1 MMFGGR
7 QRYGYGRGRGMY
19 GRGNDNFMLLM
30 LLMRVF
36 EALNRLPFK
45 PVASLCLLVPPVL
58 LHVGGDGL
66 TDLLGELLLGRRAS
80 DGFGLGWVSSMCLN
94 PADFFGY
101 GYGVEGGGG
110 GGGSPWPARLLLPLL
125 ATRGVYHLYY
135 ETVSLCQKGFNLELA
150 LGTKRFGALLFLCCV
165 ATQTLYVAAAGT
177 LATLGLFEGIY
188 WDECCMGYTG
198 VIFALKVV
206 AGKVAGTRREGFF
219 FFSVESKWAAWL
231 ELGLVHFL
239 HPQSSLLNHVCGIV
253 VGNGIVRLAPELAGL
268 PPRQLDRLDGVAPKS
283 PAGEMLAYI
292 RESEPHL
299 FETTVEQTLERLV
312 DAADE
317 DGQAAAGAGDAGE
330 AAGAAAGESLSLYRR
345 MADVKRAERSR
356 AVSDVLYQS
365 VLYKFDTLGSPL
377 LTRAQL
383 ELAPG
388 LEGGSL
394 SALTQGVHSTEAL
407 DMVRTHLMGILGP
420 NMPQSEYGMQ
430 TTAVRISKLQAAQV
444 YAASVMFGYFLRRV
458 DKRFQME
465 KQFGTFKKSTDAT
478 VAMLEE
484 LFRKS
489 ADSTDDPDVGAT
501 KEDGGAAAAEG
512 GADAQSQAES
522 ADGAPSLAEYVEGF
536 DRQTLV
542 ETAQMVSIEGVNLL
556 QEYTASLFGSVQEL
570 QTEMQEVMEGGDFD
584 SPEAMMERMQEA
596 IANEEVQAMTFTFS
610 DQRRVIL
617 EAVAFG
623 SFLRDSEAYVELEA
637 AELLTPT
644 ARRRSTYCHY
654 FLRANAT

>member
-1 MMFGGR
+1 
-7 QRYGYGRGRGMY
+7 
-19 GRGNDNFMLLM
+19 M

-110 GGGSPWPARLLLPLL
+110 GGGLPWPARLLLPLL

-206 AGKVAGTRREGFF
+206 AGKVAGTRREGFY

-268 PPRQLDRLDGVAPKS
+268 PPRQVRARACSRVAS
-283 PAGEMLAYI
+283 PARVALLAF
-292 RESEPHL
+292 PP
-299 FETTVEQTLERLV
+299 
-312 DAADE
+312 
-317 DGQAAAGAGDAGE
+317 
-330 AAGAAAGESLSLYRR
+330 SLSR
-345 MADVKRAERSR
+345 
-356 AVSDVLYQS
+356 
-365 VLYKFDTLGSPL
+365 
-377 LTRAQL
+377 
-383 ELAPG
+383 
-388 LEGGSL
+388 
-394 SALTQGVHSTEAL
+394 
-407 DMVRTHLMGILGP
+407 
-420 NMPQSEYGMQ
+420 
-430 TTAVRISKLQAAQV
+430 
-444 YAASVMFGYFLRRV
+444 
-458 DKRFQME
+458 
-465 KQFGTFKKSTDAT
+465 
-478 VAMLEE
+478 
-484 LFRKS
+484 
-489 ADSTDDPDVGAT
+489 ADS
-501 KEDGGAAAAEG
+501 E
-512 GADAQSQAES
+512 
-522 ADGAPSLAEYVEGF
+522 GAPR
-536 DRQTLV
+536 DR
-542 ETAQMVSIEGVNLL
+542 TAP
-556 QEYTASLFGSVQEL
+556 AC
-570 QTEMQEVMEGGDFD
+570 
-584 SPEAMMERMQEA
+584 P
-596 IANEEVQAMTFTFS
+596 
-610 DQRRVIL
+610 
-617 EAVAFG
+617 
-623 SFLRDSEAYVELEA
+623 
-637 AELLTPT
+637 
-644 ARRRSTYCHY
+644 
-654 FLRANAT
+654 

>member
-1 MMFGGR
+1 MPL
-7 QRYGYGRGRGMY
+7 Q
-19 GRGNDNFMLLM
+19 LM

-268 PPRQLDRLDGVAPKS
+268 PPRQRAPPRAS
-283 PAGEMLAYI
+283 RNFGGGTAGGGGSGA
-292 RESEPHL
+292 R
-299 FETTVEQTLERLV
+299 R
-312 DAADE
+312 
-317 DGQAAAGAGDAGE
+317 GRGNAGAGGS
-330 AAGAAAGESLSLYRR
+330 AGAGGGARTADGFAGGPEP
-345 MADVKRAERSR
+345 SR
-356 AVSDVLYQS
+356 DDGWEHVNHSDA
-365 VLYKFDTLGSPL
+365 
-377 LTRAQL
+377 R
-383 ELAPG
+383 
-388 LEGGSL
+388 
-394 SALTQGVHSTEAL
+394 
-407 DMVRTHLMGILGP
+407 
-420 NMPQSEYGMQ
+420 
-430 TTAVRISKLQAAQV
+430 
-444 YAASVMFGYFLRRV
+444 
-458 DKRFQME
+458 
-465 KQFGTFKKSTDAT
+465 GT
-478 VAMLEE
+478 
-484 LFRKS
+484 
-489 ADSTDDPDVGAT
+489 STDDLR
-501 KEDGGAAAAEG
+501 K
-512 GADAQSQAES
+512 
-522 ADGAPSLAEYVEGF
+522 
-536 DRQTLV
+536 
-542 ETAQMVSIEGVNLL
+542 
-556 QEYTASLFGSVQEL
+556 
-570 QTEMQEVMEGGDFD
+570 
-584 SPEAMMERMQEA
+584 
-596 IANEEVQAMTFTFS
+596 
-610 DQRRVIL
+610 RR
-617 EAVAFG
+617 
-623 SFLRDSEAYVELEA
+623 
-637 AELLTPT
+637 
-644 ARRRSTYCHY
+644 
-654 FLRANAT
+654 